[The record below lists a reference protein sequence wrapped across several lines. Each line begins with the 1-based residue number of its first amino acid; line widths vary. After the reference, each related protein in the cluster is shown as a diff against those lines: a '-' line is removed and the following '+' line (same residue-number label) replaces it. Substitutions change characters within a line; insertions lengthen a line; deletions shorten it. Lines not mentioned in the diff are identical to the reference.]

1 VRELGHPII
10 STSASTDKDEILS
23 DPEEIR
29 NRYGHAVE
37 LILDGGIL
45 TSEMSSVISLVDDVP
60 EVIRAG
66 KGDVSEFQ

>member
-1 VRELGHPII
+1 
-10 STSASTDKDEILS
+10 
-23 DPEEIR
+23 
-29 NRYGHAVE
+29 VE

-45 TSEMSSVISLVDDVP
+45 RSEMSSVISLVDDVP